1 MKCSVAQRLI
11 SSYVDD
17 AISRIQFSE
26 IEEHL
31 GRCVECMG
39 RYVSLQ
45 RTRRLVG
52 SLGRRPVPADLAL
65 RLRVAMSQE
74 LANTHRS
81 RWEMLKVRWEN
92 AFNAIMVPA
101 TAGVVTTLIIFGLL
115 ISFLVPAQ
123 LTASND
129 VPTMLYTPPE
139 LQFTPF
145 ELGMGNATDSLVV
158 EAYVGADGRVL
169 DYRILSGGDE
179 AEHILPELK
188 NMLIFTTFH
197 PATTFGRP
205 TAGRA
210 ILTFSKIQVKG

>member
-1 MKCSVAQRLI
+1 M
-11 SSYVDD
+11 SSYLDGEVTR
-17 AISRIQFSE
+17 AQFSDVDS
-26 IEEHL
+26 HL
-31 GRCVECMG
+31 KSCVECG
-39 RYVSLQ
+39 TRYTSLQ
-45 RTRRLVG
+45 TTHRLVG
-52 SLGRRPVPADLAL
+52 KLGRKPVPPELAL

-74 LANTHRS
+74 LANGQRS
-81 RWEMLKVRWEN
+81 RWEMMQVRWEN

-101 TAGVVTTLIIFGLL
+101 TAGVVTTMIIFGLL

-145 ELGMGNATDSLVV
+145 EMGMGSGTDALVV
-158 EAYVGADGRVL
+158 EAYVGSDGRVL
-169 DYRILSGGDE
+169 DYRILAGGEDSDE
-179 AEHILPELK
+179 VLPELK

-197 PATTFGRP
+197 PATIFGRP